1 MASLKN
7 LVAASPVTAAPK
19 KEPPTHADIALA
31 KISSAWKGNSLD
43 AARTAAFDIGM
54 LNAGGM
60 LAYNKADEFW
70 KRRFATQQIDE
81 KWWST
86 VHEAFQSGRSSLVT
100 MADLIE
106 RYSPVAANDNTKD
119 DTIDAETLL
128 GMDFAPLEYVIPG
141 YIVEGL
147 TVLAGKPKL
156 GKSWWAYDASI
167 AVATGGKAMGS
178 IDCEQGDVLYLA
190 LEDNRRRVKDRLLT
204 LCPARKLQDI
214 NLDRLSVRTIA
225 PRIDTGLLAELD
237 KWRLSCAKPRLI
249 IIDVFLKVRPP
260 RKKSED
266 PYSADYDAVTPLQRY
281 ASEHRLAVV
290 LVTHTRKM
298 AADDP
303 LEAVSGTN
311 GVTGAADAVL
321 VLSRDA
327 KGTTLYGRGRDIEE
341 IETAMRF
348 DGGRWSLL
356 GDADEV
362 RKSDERRK
370 IVAALKEAGDELTP
384 TAIAKTIG
392 AKVENIRVLLR
403 KMFASGEVTQ
413 PRVGYYTAR
422 AWTQPS

>member
-1 MASLKN
+1 MASLK
-7 LVAASPVTAAPK
+7 V
-19 KEPPTHADIALA
+19 KEFDALA
-31 KISSAWKGNSLD
+31 GKPKTDKNALALKAINDRWKGNSVS
-43 AARTAAFDIGM
+43 AATAAALDIGM
-54 LNAGGM
+54 LVAGCM
-60 LAYNKADEFW
+60 LAYGKAKDNVLRGFEVR
-70 KRRFATQQIDE
+70 KVDE
-81 KWWST
+81 KWRST
-86 VHEAFQSGRSSLVT
+86 VYEAFESGRSSLVT
-100 MADLIE
+100 TAELHE
-106 RYSPVAANDNTKD
+106 RFCSVPANDNTKD
-119 DTIDAETLL
+119 DSINAEVLL
-128 GMDFAPLEYVIPG
+128 GMEFAPLEYAVPG
-141 YIVEGL
+141 YVVEGL

-167 AVATGGKAMGS
+167 AVATGGKAMAS
-178 IDCEQGDVLYLA
+178 VDCEQGDVLYLA

-204 LCPARKLQDI
+204 LCPARKVQGI

-237 KWRLSCAKPRLI
+237 KWRLASANPRLV

-260 RKKSED
+260 RKKGED

-281 ASEHRLAVV
+281 AGEHRLAIV

-298 AADDP
+298 AADDS

-321 VLSRDA
+321 VLNRDA

-348 DGGRWSLL
+348 DGGRWSVL

-370 IVAALKEAGDELTP
+370 IIAALKAAKEEQSP
-384 TAIAKTIG
+384 KAIADLTGMKP
-392 AKVENIRVLLR
+392 VNVRVLLG
-403 KMFASGEVTQ
+403 KMVASGEVS
-413 PRVGYYTAR
+413 
-422 AWTQPS
+422 QPSIGFYTVPFAK